1 MGSFISGVPSWAISA
16 PGDYT
21 RLKIV
26 VDYGKNVNS
35 AWFTNVFVHREKY
48 GKSYGYDENKNLV
61 SVTNLANLKK
71 NAEYDKYDNLLS
83 YRRYGAGETEKYTYS
98 YGDTDEEKKKQD
110 KETDAKD
117 EGSAEEKD
125 ANAADS
131 GENETKQE
139 EESAGEQTA

>member
-1 MGSFISGVPSWAISA
+1 MLYATFK
-16 PGDYT
+16 T
-21 RLKIV
+21 Q
-26 VDYGKNVNS
+26 
-35 AWFTNVFVHREKY
+35 E
-48 GKSYGYDENKNLV
+48 
-61 SVTNLANLKK
+61 
-71 NAEYDKYDNLLS
+71 
-83 YRRYGAGETEKYTYS
+83 
-98 YGDTDEEKKKQD
+98 D